1 MNRFQEQQAEFL
13 RTFGRVVYDK
23 PRSTVATEELLT
35 CAKLVEEEAFDEFVT
50 DARKM
55 ANEEIPFNLET
66 LSDHLLDTI
75 YVACQAVNV
84 LGVDLQP
91 EFVKAS
97 DDLILEG
104 K

>member
-13 RTFGRVVYDK
+13 RTFGRVVY
-23 PRSTVATEELLT
+23 
-35 CAKLVEEEAFDEFVT
+35 
-50 DARKM
+50 
-55 ANEEIPFNLET
+55 
-66 LSDHLLDTI
+66 DHLLDTI

-104 K
+104 G

>member
-23 PRSTVATEELLT
+23 PRSTVATEELLM

-66 LSDHLLDTI
+66 LYDDTI

-91 EFVKAS
+91 EFIKAS